1 MKTEIMRPHFVLKAL
16 NWVETQL
23 GEQILRNLIKNLS
36 RYEKQTAARCALY
49 EKHKNCFIIFIKLR
63 ILFTCIIRIIIK

>member
-16 NWVETQL
+16 NLVETQL
-23 GEQILRNLIKNLS
+23 GEQILRNLIKNVS

-49 EKHKNCFIIFIKLR
+49 
-63 ILFTCIIRIIIK
+63 